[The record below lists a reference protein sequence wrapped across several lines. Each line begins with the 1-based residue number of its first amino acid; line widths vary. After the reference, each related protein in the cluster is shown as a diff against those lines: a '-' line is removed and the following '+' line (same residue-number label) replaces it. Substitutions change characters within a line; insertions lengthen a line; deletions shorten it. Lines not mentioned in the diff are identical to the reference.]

1 MNFDDRMA
9 VKMFALVQ
17 GGDTVWTS
25 KWAPT
30 SQRNILP
37 ASSQGSRVITTQD
50 HHGHLTSQSTF
61 MDIRKRRNADTQ
73 ILIVQASK
81 HISFF

>member
-30 SQRNILP
+30 YCLHLHKVL
-37 ASSQGSRVITTQD
+37 ASSQLKTTMVI
-50 HHGHLTSQSTF
+50 
-61 MDIRKRRNADTQ
+61 
-73 ILIVQASK
+73 
-81 HISFF
+81 